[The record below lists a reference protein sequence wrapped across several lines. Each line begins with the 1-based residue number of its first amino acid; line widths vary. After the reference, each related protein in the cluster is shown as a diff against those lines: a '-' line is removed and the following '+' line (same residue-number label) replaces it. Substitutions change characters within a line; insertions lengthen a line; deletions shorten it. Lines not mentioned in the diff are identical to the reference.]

1 MEKSFK
7 VMIII
12 VAVLGYGSGMSA
24 EFLIEG
30 EMSKVQHLINNAGF
44 EVKTF
49 SIIKSAEMSSIMQ
62 NILDSASIGF
72 IVGPMLQDPDEILDS
87 GDEFFINKI
96 NECKFHSIEDIDGTF
111 FLNNDGY
118 QNELDNLDDGVCI
131 ICKVFDMNGDLL
143 TEGEINLENGY
154 TASDTISIPI
164 PHAFN
169 VIDINTIELAIESA
183 ILDFSGI
190 PTGDTLSDQY
200 LIPSGIDIMGFACSD
215 SSCSSLDPLG
225 PQVF

>member
-12 VAVLGYGSGMSA
+12 VAVLGYGSGMGA

-30 EMSKVQHLINNAGF
+30 EMSKVQYLINNAGF
-44 EVKTF
+44 EIKTF

-96 NECKFHSIEDIDGTF
+96 NECKFHSFEDIDGTF
-111 FLNNDGY
+111 FLNNDGF

-131 ICKVFDMNGDLL
+131 ICKVFDMDGDLL

-154 TASDTISIPI
+154 MASDTISIP
-164 PHAFN
+164 P
-169 VIDINTIELAIESA
+169 LSA
-183 ILDFSGI
+183 STKISEFR
-190 PTGDTLSDQY
+190 
-200 LIPSGIDIMGFACSD
+200 
-215 SSCSSLDPLG
+215 
-225 PQVF
+225 